1 MVLIKVMKRKDASS
15 VFVAVVLAFIVMQ
28 LLSQLT
34 MPLANLVVNSGG
46 NTSFYPQSPDA
57 VGAYLHPLA
66 WAVLQIALFEVLSML
81 YVGVMQ
87 LLRQDKKRK

>member
-15 VFVAVVLAFIVMQ
+15 VFVAVVLAFIIMQ

-34 MPLANLVVNSGG
+34 MPLANLITSGSG
-46 NTSFYPQSPDA
+46 TPYYTQNADA
-57 VGAYLHPLA
+57 VGSYLHPLA
-66 WAVLQIALFEVLSML
+66 WAVLQIALFEVLGML

-87 LLRQDKKRK
+87 LVRQPKKRK

>member
-1 MVLIKVMKRKDASS
+1 MVLIKVMKRKDAAS
-15 VFVAVVLAFIVMQ
+15 VFVAIVLAFIIMQ

-34 MPLANLVVNSGG
+34 MPLANLVSSGSG
-46 NTSFYPQSPDA
+46 APYYPQNPDA
-57 VGAYLHPLA
+57 LGAYLHPLA

-87 LLRQDKKRK
+87 LVRQPKKRK